1 MSNEVI
7 QQVLITSMFIL
18 QMVVVWMLVDD
29 NRELKKK
36 IKELEEKIEK

>member
-7 QQVLITSMFIL
+7 QQVFLSAMFIL